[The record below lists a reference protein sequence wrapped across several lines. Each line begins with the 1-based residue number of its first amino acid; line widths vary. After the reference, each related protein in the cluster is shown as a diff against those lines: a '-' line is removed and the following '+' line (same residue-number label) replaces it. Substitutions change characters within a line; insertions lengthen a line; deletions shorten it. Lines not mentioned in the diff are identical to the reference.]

1 MSGFAHRNAF
11 PLPGEVGPHARASA
25 AFLTGMHAKRTEGP
39 DLRVGVSVD
48 QIAAKA
54 LGQYTQLPSLEVSL
68 DSSEFAGTC
77 DIGYS
82 CTYVSTLSWR
92 DATTPL
98 PMEHDPRAVFERLFG
113 DSDSTDP
120 SVRRARDRKNR
131 SLLDSL
137 GEKVSQLQRSLG
149 SRDRTKLNDYLESVR
164 EVERRIQKA
173 EAQNAVDVPEA
184 ARPAGVP
191 ATFDEHAKLMFDL
204 QLLAYQCDITRVC
217 TFMTCREVSS
227 RVYPEIGV
235 ADPHHSLSHHG
246 NDPEKIAQVAKI
258 NAYHTKLFGYYLDRL
273 KSTPDGDGSLL
284 DHVAILYGSG
294 ISDGNRHLY
303 DDLPILLAG
312 SGAGRIR
319 GGRHLRFKKD
329 TPLANLFVTMLHD
342 LGVPVDHLGDSTGE
356 LDYLTSV
363 AG

>member
-1 MSGFAHRNAF
+1 
-11 PLPGEVGPHARASA
+11 
-25 AFLTGMHAKRTEGP
+25 
-39 DLRVGVSVD
+39 
-48 QIAAKA
+48 
-54 LGQYTQLPSLEVSL
+54 
-68 DSSEFAGTC
+68 
-77 DIGYS
+77 
-82 CTYVSTLSWR
+82 
-92 DATTPL
+92 
-98 PMEHDPRAVFERLFG
+98 
-113 DSDSTDP
+113 
-120 SVRRARDRKNR
+120 
-131 SLLDSL
+131 
-137 GEKVSQLQRSLG
+137 
-149 SRDRTKLNDYLESVR
+149 
-164 EVERRIQKA
+164 
-173 EAQNAVDVPEA
+173 VPEA

-191 ATFDEHAKLMFDL
+191 ATFEEHAKLMFDL

-312 SGAGRIR
+312 GGAGRIR
-319 GGRHLRFKKD
+319 GGRHLRYKKD